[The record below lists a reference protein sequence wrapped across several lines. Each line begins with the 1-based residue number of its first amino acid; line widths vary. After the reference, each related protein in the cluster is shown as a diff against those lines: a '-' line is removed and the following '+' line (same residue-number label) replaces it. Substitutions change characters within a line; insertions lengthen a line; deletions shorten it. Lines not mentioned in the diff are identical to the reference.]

1 MILLL
6 LLLLLLIII
15 IIIVI
20 MIIMMIIMKG
30 VSFPRKAAGAPEEDS
45 QAAASEVHK

>member
-1 MILLL
+1 VTVFSYNLLLL

-20 MIIMMIIMKG
+20 M
-30 VSFPRKAAGAPEEDS
+30 DS
-45 QAAASEVHK
+45 EGLHVVPVP